1 MDANGG
7 ARVVLKSVEEQIQ
20 RAMAEGQFD
29 DLPGRGRPLDLEA
42 YFSAPEHLRMAYS
55 VLKSGDFVPEEVL
68 LLREI
73 DELKARL
80 KSTLGEADR
89 ERLRKEI
96 RGKTLNLTVLLER
109 HRQTKRL

>member
-1 MDANGG
+1 
-7 ARVVLKSVEEQIQ
+7 VTLKSVEEQIQ

-29 DLPGRGRPLDLEA
+29 NLPGRGKPLDLEA

-68 LLREI
+68 LFREI
-73 DELKARL
+73 DELKTRL
-80 KSTLGEADR
+80 AACRDEAER

-109 HRQTKRL
+109 HRRAK